1 MALEKILNK
10 LQNQIKEILP
20 TIELFVDET
29 IQPSVKDCEHLQLQ
43 LNALQENLTIY
54 KYNKSGKEISPSF
67 NIHAKVSEMEIKD
80 TKASIE
86 INRLEE
92 KEVRKMNE
100 PVIEKV
106 IEKIVE
112 PKPIV
117 ATETKQTNTHLKKL
131 NIGLNDKFR
140 FINEL
145 FKQNNTEYNVAY
157 EQLNS
162 LTTWYESEL
171 YLNSLKDVYEW
182 KSTDD
187 TVKYFFSIS
196 KKRFD

>member
-1 MALEKILNK
+1 MALDKVLNK

-20 TIELFVDET
+20 TIELFVEDT
-29 IQPSVKDCEHLQLQ
+29 IQPSVKDCDCLQQ
-43 LNALQENLTIY
+43 QIIALQESLIIY
-54 KYNKSGKEISPSF
+54 KYTKFEKEISPSF
-67 NIHAKVSEMEIKD
+67 TIHSKVSGMDIKE
-80 TKASIE
+80 TKE
-86 INRLEE
+86 
-92 KEVRKMNE
+92 
-100 PVIEKV
+100 IEKIIETKNIEKTHQILEDSV
-106 IEKIVE
+106 EKIVE
-112 PKPIV
+112 PKPIISN
-117 ATETKQTNTHLKKL
+117 ETKNSVTHFKKL

-157 EQLNS
+157 EQLSS

-182 KSTDD
+182 KGTDD
-187 TVKYFFSIS
+187 TVKYFYSLA

>member
-1 MALEKILNK
+1 MALDKVLNK

-20 TIELFVDET
+20 TIELFVEDT
-29 IQPSVKDCEHLQLQ
+29 IQPSVKDCDYLQQQ
-43 LNALQENLTIY
+43 LIALQESLIIY
-54 KYNKSGKEISPSF
+54 KYTKFEKEISPSF
-67 NIHAKVSEMEIKD
+67 TIHSKVSGMDIKE
-80 TKASIE
+80 TKE
-86 INRLEE
+86 
-92 KEVRKMNE
+92 
-100 PVIEKV
+100 IEKIIETKNIEKIHQIV
-106 IEKIVE
+106 EDSVEKIVE
-112 PKPIV
+112 PKPIISN
-117 ATETKQTNTHLKKL
+117 ETKNSVTHFKKL

-157 EQLNS
+157 EQLSS

-182 KSTDD
+182 KGTDD
-187 TVKYFFSIS
+187 TVKYFYSLA